1 VLEILGKGEIF
12 GQRGFFKGDFQEFGI
27 RSKTFTTIF
36 KIEREDFLKVLKNYP
51 DQYEKFQMIKEQL
64 LQ

>member
-1 VLEILGKGEIF
+1 MLKEGGSF
-12 GQRGFFKGDFQEFGI
+12 GHQGFFKGDFQEVGI
-27 RSKTFTTIF
+27 RSKTFCTIY

-51 DQYEKFQMIKEQL
+51 EQYEKFQMIKEQL

>member
-1 VLEILGKGEIF
+1 VEVLGEGEIF
-12 GQRGFFKGDFQEFGI
+12 GLQGFFKGDFQEVGV
-27 RSKTFTTIF
+27 RSKTFCTIY

-51 DQYEKFQMIKEQL
+51 EQYEKFQMIKEQL